1 MGNKI
6 SSQQNNNTKINGI
19 ENDNKNIKSIKDKQI
34 SKQTS
39 ITDINKKQNQ
49 INEIEENPFFFQ
61 F

>member
-6 SSQQNNNTKINGI
+6 SSQQNNNTKKNKI
-19 ENDNKNIKSIKDKQI
+19 ENDNTNIKSIKDKQI
-34 SKQTS
+34 SKKTS